1 MSITP
6 TQRVEI
12 LRACCCVAGADGEIT
27 ADELAHVRTLAAA
40 EGVGEASLTAMIER
54 SERDPEFYKQQFNIL
69 REEPLFCLDVL
80 LKVCVANGELK
91 ETELK
96 VLKGLAKQL
105 GISNEDLEE
114 RVKNASKDTD

>member
-1 MSITP
+1 MSMTP

-27 ADELAHVRTLAAA
+27 PDELELIRNLASA

-54 SERDPEFYKQQFNIL
+54 SEGDAEFYKQQFNIL
-69 REEPLFCLDVL
+69 KEQPLFCLDVL
-80 LKVCVANGELK
+80 LQVCIANGK
-91 ETELK
+91 VKKTEFH

-105 GISNEDLEE
+105 DISSEDFEE
-114 RVKNASKDTD
+114 RVENALKDLG